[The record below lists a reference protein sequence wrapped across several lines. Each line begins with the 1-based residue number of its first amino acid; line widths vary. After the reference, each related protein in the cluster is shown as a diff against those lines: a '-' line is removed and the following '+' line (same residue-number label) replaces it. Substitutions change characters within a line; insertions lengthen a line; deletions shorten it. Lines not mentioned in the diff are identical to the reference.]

1 MEWINLTIG
10 FFSFIRGTKI
20 LISFVKR
27 KLDDYSWRMRN
38 RIKRLRNWI
47 VLVVAQ
53 LFKNILT

>member
-10 FFSFIRGTKI
+10 FFSFIRVTKI